1 MGGGE
6 EKAVIEQLRTRS
18 ARPSYG
24 WLVYFDTNV
33 FDPKHGLLD
42 AQEGVLHK
50 AFATGLLRVVFG
62 LDCFVEPLLVFESG
76 SDEDRKKAAIQIQR
90 MKRWC
95 DLRRIV
101 KPALQLLTDDIV
113 SYAETGYPAGA
124 FFEDIEL
131 GGH

>member
-62 LDCFVEPLLVFESG
+62 LDCFESRSSFLNLVQTRTG
-76 SDEDRKKAAIQIQR
+76 RK
-90 MKRWC
+90 
-95 DLRRIV
+95 
-101 KPALQLLTDDIV
+101 LQ
-113 SYAETGYPAGA
+113 SKFNA
-124 FFEDIEL
+124 
-131 GGH
+131 